1 MPAPHVAGAAFSM
14 LAPALLSLRFDMH
27 LTRVSGASAHET
39 SQAIATG
46 GDGDLLALLLGGA
59 GEASPAFPLTLE
71 AALAGGEAAG
81 DPLADASV
89 EGPAETTDP
98 AALSIDAAL
107 AAALALASAVAV
119 DPATV
124 PVEGGD
130 ADALDVVGVGDAI
143 AADVAVTVADTA
155 VAPAVD
161 TQAGDS
167 TAGADAAIAAAEASA
182 AAAASAEQAATADA
196 ATAGNAAS
204 LEKPTQQ
211 AATATSAHATV
222 TASEHDRAAR
232 PAGTTERSAHDAGAA
247 REAAAD
253 AVARGRHGDD
263 ADAPPSFEH
272 HDDGGRR
279 QDDPAQAIA
288 TTTVEAPAK
297 PTLTVTAPGATGDT
311 THVTRTEAID
321 PAATAAVQ
329 TSTNGAT
336 PSASSANAPARA
348 EHTPLAH
355 GTIEARWSE
364 RVSDAVRLSA
374 LRGGGEIR
382 LQLEPEGLGH
392 IDVRLDLHADGV
404 RAVIVAEHE
413 STRALLQSQQQT
425 LHDAFGRSD
434 LRLSGFSVDVGSGG
448 AAAFQRG
455 TDGGEGGHAPAA
467 APSAPSTTTSTDA
480 AATASTTAGN
490 GRVNVRV

>member
-1 MPAPHVAGAAFSM
+1 
-14 LAPALLSLRFDMH
+14 MH

-39 SQAIATG
+39 TQAIATG
-46 GDGDLLALLLGGA
+46 GDGDLLALLLGGG

-71 AALAGGEAAG
+71 AALAGGERAG
-81 DPLADASV
+81 DPLAEASDEAQAAATDA
-89 EGPAETTDP
+89 T
-98 AALSIDAAL
+98 ALTIDAAL

-119 DPATV
+119 DPSAV
-124 PVEGGD
+124 PTRAEGD
-130 ADALDVVGVGDAI
+130 AGDAAAVGDAI
-143 AADVAVTVADTA
+143 VASAAATLEAATAVLPSAVDAEAAAAEAADPTA
-155 VAPAVD
+155 A
-161 TQAGDS
+161 
-167 TAGADAAIAAAEASA
+167 ADAAIAATA
-182 AAAASAEQAATADA
+182 AATSSDEQAAAVDADA
-196 ATAGNAAS
+196 AGSTAAI
-204 LEKPTQQ
+204 EKPTHQ
-211 AATATSAHATV
+211 AETATSARPVVTV
-222 TASEHDRAAR
+222 PEHGRAAR
-232 PAGTTERSAHDAGAA
+232 LAATTERSANDTGSAHGIT
-247 REAAAD
+247 AD
-253 AVARGRHGDD
+253 AAARGRYAEDTDAAPSFDHHEDGDEKHGDF
-263 ADAPPSFEH
+263 ARPTA
-272 HDDGGRR
+272 
-279 QDDPAQAIA
+279 A
-288 TTTVEAPAK
+288 TPVETPAK
-297 PTLTVTAPGATGDT
+297 LTLTVTAPGAAGET
-311 THVTRTEAID
+311 THATRTDVVD
-321 PAATAAVQ
+321 PATAASVQ
-329 TSTNGAT
+329 TTTTNGNTTTAT
-336 PSASSANAPARA
+336 HANAPARA

-455 TDGGEGGHAPAA
+455 TDGGEGGQAPAA
-467 APSAPSTTTSTDA
+467 PASAPATTTSIDA
-480 AATASTTAGN
+480 ADAATSPAGN

>member
-1 MPAPHVAGAAFSM
+1 
-14 LAPALLSLRFDMH
+14 MH
-27 LTRVSGASAHET
+27 LTRVSGPSAHET
-39 SQAIATG
+39 TQATG

-71 AALAGGEAAG
+71 AALAGGEPAG
-81 DPLADASV
+81 DPLADASDDL
-89 EGPAETTDP
+89 PAESIDA

-119 DPATV
+119 EPTTV
-124 PVEGGD
+124 PVAGGD
-130 ADALDVVGVGDAI
+130 ADAVDVGGVGDAI
-143 AADVAVTVADTA
+143 AANVAITVEAGTA
-155 VAPAVD
+155 VVAPAVD
-161 TQAGDS
+161 AQAAAAETADP
-167 TAGADAAIAAAEASA
+167 TAGSDAAIEAT
-182 AAAASAEQAATADA
+182 AAASAEQAATADA
-196 ATAGNAAS
+196 AAAG
-204 LEKPTQQ
+204 K
-211 AATATSAHATV
+211 AATLEQPAQQTAVTSGRAAV
-222 TASEHDRAAR
+222 TAPEHDRAGRA
-232 PAGTTERSAHDAGAA
+232 AGTTERSAHDAGTA
-247 REAAAD
+247 REVAAE
-253 AVARGRHGDD
+253 AVTRGRQGDD

-279 QDDPAQAIA
+279 QDDSAQAIA
-288 TTTVEAPAK
+288 TTTVETPAK
-297 PTLTVTAPGATGDT
+297 PTLTVTAPGAAGDAT
-311 THVTRTEAID
+311 NVTRRDAID
-321 PAATAAVQ
+321 PATTAAVQ
-329 TSTNGAT
+329 TTTSAGTT
-336 PSASSANAPARA
+336 TASSANAPARA
-348 EHTPLAH
+348 EHAPLAH
-355 GTIEARWSE
+355 GVIEPRWSE

-413 STRALLQSQQQT
+413 STRALLQSQQQV

-434 LRLSGFSVDVGSGG
+434 LRLAGFSVDVGSGG

-480 AATASTTAGN
+480 ADAASTTAGN